1 MAKSVLLVGDGPRR
15 PAVTERAHEL
25 DLAVTTSTD
34 GVFDGVIATGG
45 SSSVEEAAAI
55 AAAKRLPGVGVATAH
70 ALTHKI
76 ALRRRLADA
85 GVPQPRYAAVR
96 MLSERRRAIDEVGF
110 PAVLKPAN
118 AGGQRGVF
126 RIDSLDDV
134 DAHLHEALSASPT
147 GEAVLEE
154 LVTGTEMIQIVA
166 AHDGNLI
173 PLTLSDRLQA
183 GFGVAST
190 HVYPAATYGLAL
202 DETERIALRALAAIG
217 LRTGVAFVE
226 LVATAEGRIVVIGC
240 APIALGGPL
249 EELVRIATGVNTI
262 DVELRGAVGEPF
274 PEEVGSPRLT
284 QPVAIRFLTAQPG
297 PLPAGRVQRVGTLDK
312 VRAFPGVVEAVL
324 DVHAGETIHPVR
336 TAADRR
342 GYVIAVADTNLDALD
357 RAEAASRLV
366 DIDTVLA

>member
-1 MAKSVLLVGDGPRR
+1 VAKTVLLVGDGPRR
-15 PAVTERAHEL
+15 PAVAERAAAL
-25 DLAVTTSTD
+25 GLGITTSTD
-34 GVFDGVIATGG
+34 GAFDGVIATGG
-45 SSSVEEAAAI
+45 SASVEQAAAI
-55 AAAKRLPGVGVATAH
+55 AAAKGLPGTGVAAAH

-126 RIDSLDDV
+126 RIASLDDV

-154 LVTGTEMIQIVA
+154 LVAGTEMIQIAA
-166 AHDGNLI
+166 AHDGRLI
-173 PLTLSDRLQA
+173 PFTLSDRLQA
-183 GFGVAST
+183 GFGVASA
-190 HVYPAATYGLAL
+190 HVYPAATYGVAL
-202 DETERIALRALAAIG
+202 EETERIALRALAAIG
-217 LRTGVAFVE
+217 LRSGVAFVE
-226 LVATAEGRIVVIGC
+226 LVESGDGRIVVVGC

-262 DVELRGAVGEPF
+262 DVELRSAVGEPW
-274 PEEVGSPRLT
+274 PDSPCLT
-284 QPVAIRFLTAQPG
+284 QPVAIRFLTAEPG
-297 PLPAGRVQRVGTLDK
+297 PLPAGRVKRVGTLDK

-324 DVHAGETIHPVR
+324 EVRAGETIHPVR

>member
-1 MAKSVLLVGDGPRR
+1 MLLVGDGPRR
-15 PAVTERAHEL
+15 PAVAERAHEL
-25 DLAVTTSTD
+25 GFLVTGSVD
-34 GVFDGVIATGG
+34 DAFDGVIATGG
-45 SSSVEEAAAI
+45 SASVEEAAAI
-55 AAAKRLPGVGVATAH
+55 TAAKGLPGVGVATAH

-126 RIDSLDDV
+126 RIASLDDV

-154 LVTGTEMIQIVA
+154 LVAGTEMIQIA
-166 AHDGNLI
+166 AAQDGHLI

-183 GFGVAST
+183 GFGVASA
-190 HVYPAATYGLAL
+190 HVYPAATYGVAL
-202 DETERIALRALAAIG
+202 EETERIALRALAAIG
-217 LRTGVAFVE
+217 LRSGVAFVE
-226 LVATAEGRIVVIGC
+226 LVATADGRIVVVAC
-240 APIALGGPL
+240 TPIALGGPL

-262 DVELRGAVGEPF
+262 DVELLPDKAVE
-274 PEEVGSPRLT
+274 PRLT

-297 PLPAGRVQRVGTLDK
+297 PLPAGRVERVGTLDK
-312 VRAFPGVVEAVL
+312 VRAFPGVVEAEL
-324 DVHAGETIHPVR
+324 DVRAGETIHPVR

-342 GYVIAVADTNLDALD
+342 GYVIAIADTNLDALD

>member
-1 MAKSVLLVGDGPRR
+1 VAKTVLLVGDGPRR
-15 PAVTERAHEL
+15 PAVAERAHAL
-25 DLAVTTSTD
+25 GLGVTTSTD
-34 GVFDGVIATGG
+34 GAFDGVIATG
-45 SSSVEEAAAI
+45 SSASVEEAAAI
-55 AAAKRLPGVGVATAH
+55 AAANGLPGVGVATAH

-154 LVTGTEMIQIVA
+154 LVHGTEMIQIAA
-166 AHDGNLI
+166 AHDGELI
-173 PLTLSDRLQA
+173 PLTLSDRFQA

-190 HVYPAATYGLAL
+190 HVYPAATYGVAL
-202 DETERIALRALAAIG
+202 EEAERIALRALAAIG

-226 LVATAEGRIVVIGC
+226 LVASAGGRIAVVGC

-262 DVELRGAVGEPF
+262 DVELL
-274 PEEVGSPRLT
+274 PENVVTPQLT
-284 QPVAIRFLTAQPG
+284 QPAAIRFLTAQPG
-297 PLPAGRVQRVGTLDK
+297 PLPVGRVERVGSLDK

-324 DVHAGETIHPVR
+324 DVQPGETIHPVR

-366 DIDTVLA
+366 DIDTVPA